1 MTDTKNTSV
10 KDVTAKDLR
19 LVCEEF
25 AALLVKVLFA
35 MNGAAA
41 LAVMA
46 FIGTDVAKAYLPSAV
61 VALALFA
68 AGVLLAAGVSGLSFL
83 AARNY
88 YEAKKHANEPDQES
102 KDHARAERWYLRSRI
117 CVGLSSGMFVLGAV
131 ILCGSILT
139 AHVCPS

>member
-1 MTDTKNTSV
+1 MTDTENTRV

-46 FIGTDVAKAYLPSAV
+46 FIGTDVAEAYLQSAV
-61 VALALFA
+61 SALAFFA
-68 AGVLLAAGVSGLSFL
+68 VGVLMAAGVSGLSFL

-88 YEAKKHANEPDQES
+88 YEAKKHANDPIQKG
-102 KDHARAERWYLRSRI
+102 KDRARAERWYLCSRI
-117 CVGLSSGMFVLGAV
+117 CAVVSWGTFFLGAGT
-131 ILCGSILT
+131 LCWSILT

>member
-1 MTDTKNTSV
+1 MTDTTNTCV
-10 KDVTAKDLR
+10 EDVTAKDLR

-46 FIGTDVAKAYLPSAV
+46 FIGTDVADPYLPHAV
-61 VALALFA
+61 FALALFA
-68 AGVLLAAGVSGLSFL
+68 VGVLLAAGVSGLSFL

-88 YEAKKHANEPDQES
+88 YQAKKHANDSVQET
-102 KDHARAERWYLRSRI
+102 KDRARAERWYLRSRV
-117 CVGLSSGMFVLGAV
+117 CAAVSGGMFFLGAGT
-131 ILCGSILT
+131 LCWSILT
-139 AHVCPS
+139 DHVCSS